1 MTSAIGPDVAV
12 GVATGFWFVIFGL
25 GKMRPAPS
33 GGRRAVPVSGFTTA
47 LRRLRGVLEVL
58 GGLGALALV
67 AIAFVDDLGG
77 RLPDPSA
84 IGLMLGLALAI
95 LAGWT
100 VVEAFLHPR
109 KWVQLLL
116 ALAGFALAVFYAGF
130 R

>member
-1 MTSAIGPDVAV
+1 MLSAIGPDVGV
-12 GVATGFWFVIFGL
+12 GVVTGFWFIVFGL
-25 GKMRPAPS
+25 GKMRATPS
-33 GGRRAVPVSGFTTA
+33 GGRRAVPTSGLASA

-67 AIAFVDDLGG
+67 AVAFVDDLGG
-77 RLPDPSA
+77 QLPDMSA
-84 IGLMLGLALAI
+84 IGLMLGLAPAV

-109 KWVQLLL
+109 KWVQLVL

>member
-1 MTSAIGPDVAV
+1 MTSSIGPDVAV

-25 GKMRPAPS
+25 GKMRAAPS
-33 GGRRAVPVSGFTTA
+33 GGRRAVPVSGFVTA

-67 AIAFVDDLGG
+67 AVAFVDDLGG
-77 RLPDPSA
+77 RLPDPSV
-84 IGLMLGLALAI
+84 IGLMLGLALAV

-100 VVEAFLHPR
+100 VVEAFLHPK
-109 KWVQLLL
+109 KWVQLVL
-116 ALAGFALAVFYAGF
+116 ALVGFAVAVFYAGF